1 MQIINQRS
9 FLVLNTMHFCHKTT
23 MSIDYGYF
31 LIGELLYFW
40 HKLTNGFFNSFFLS
54 IGEFTSRFL
63 SGWREHQWDEVL
75 TRPKVI
81 AKKGKK

>member
-9 FLVLNTMHFCHKTT
+9 FVVLNTMHFCQQTT

-54 IGEFTSRFL
+54 IGEFNSRFL
-63 SGWREHQWDEVL
+63 SGWREHQWEEVL
-75 TRPKVI
+75 KLSQKK
-81 AKKGKK
+81 AKND